1 MVKDNTEKAVL
12 EVRLGKVDI
21 PRAGVLADLLQE
33 WVNWVKVY
41 GSLIG
46 SDDKIVDLYQ
56 RSREATKKWGRD
68 G

>member
-1 MVKDNTEKAVL
+1 MMQDNTEKAIL
-12 EVRLGKVDI
+12 EVRLGEVDI

-33 WVNWVKVY
+33 WVTWVKTY

-46 SDDKIVDLYQ
+46 TDDQIVSLYQ
-56 RSREATKKWGRD
+56 RSRDSVKKWGRD